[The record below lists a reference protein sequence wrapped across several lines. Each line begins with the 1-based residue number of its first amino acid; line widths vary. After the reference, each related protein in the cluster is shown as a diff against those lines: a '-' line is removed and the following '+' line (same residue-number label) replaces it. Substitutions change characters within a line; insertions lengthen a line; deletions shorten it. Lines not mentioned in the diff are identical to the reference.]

1 MIKGVGSYCF
11 KEAVTRSQSLLSRYD
26 TRNDKNYTLNPFSL
40 AHWYGFNIHHVTP
53 NNQGIEL
60 VIHKSSEDG
69 LAIEYHPHM
78 KDLEF
83 GILYA
88 VALEDLG
95 FLKWESRIV
104 EYNWGSVVPE
114 VEKLAATLYANELLN
129 YCVVE
134 EVVSE

>member
-1 MIKGVGSYCF
+1 MIRGVNNYCF
-11 KEAVTRSQSLLSRYD
+11 KEAVTRSQSLITRYAGG
-26 TRNDKNYTLNPFSL
+26 TLPDYNVDVWAL
-40 AHWYGFNIHHVTP
+40 AHYIGFRTYTVLP

-60 VIHKSSEDG
+60 IVHKTVEDG

-95 FLKWESRIV
+95 FLKWESRVV

-134 EVVSE
+134 EVV